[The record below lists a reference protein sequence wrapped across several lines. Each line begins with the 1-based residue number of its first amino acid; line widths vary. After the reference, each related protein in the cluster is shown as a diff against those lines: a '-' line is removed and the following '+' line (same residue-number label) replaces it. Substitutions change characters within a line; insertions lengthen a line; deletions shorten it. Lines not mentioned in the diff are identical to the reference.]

1 MADPVTYNFYG
12 TTVPTL
18 RNIAQSAISILTTAQ
33 DEISAAKSAFPS
45 EQELLDTQFADM
57 FPFRMQPILL
67 TKFPVEPLTQLS
79 LHGSVAPPALN
90 PGFTSLTDVIEFF
103 KATIA
108 VYDAIEEKAFNEAA
122 DKSVDVEFKNAGKT
136 LHMKGFA
143 DYYHGFCVPNAYF
156 HLNAMYMLLRSRGF
170 KLGKT
175 SYIGAFMSEQQ
186 KMDWAPLKG

>member
-45 EQELLDTQFADM
+45 EQELLDTQFSDM
-57 FPFRMQPILL
+57 LPFRMQPILL
-67 TKFPVEPLTQLS
+67 TKFPLDPLSQLS
-79 LHGSVAPPALN
+79 LSSAAPPALN

-103 KATIA
+103 RATVA
-108 VYDAIEEKAFNEAA
+108 VYDAIDEKAFNEAA
-122 DKSVDVEFKNAGKT
+122 GKSVDVEFQNLGKT

-143 DYYHGFCVPNAYF
+143 DYYHSFCVPNAYF

-170 KLGKT
+170 KLSKT
-175 SYIGAFMSEQQ
+175 SYVGAFMSEQQ
-186 KMDWAPLKG
+186 KADWAPLKG